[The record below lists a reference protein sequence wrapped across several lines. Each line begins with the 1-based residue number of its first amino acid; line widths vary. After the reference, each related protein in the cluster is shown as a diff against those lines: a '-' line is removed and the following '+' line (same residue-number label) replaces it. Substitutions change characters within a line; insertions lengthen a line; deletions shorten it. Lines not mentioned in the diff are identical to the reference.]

1 MLSGEVQRGMISKV
15 PAVTA
20 FFWAIKVMATTVGE
34 TAADFV
40 SAGLGFGLAGASVTL
55 GAVAGF
61 VMLLQFSRERYV
73 PAIYWLAV
81 VMISITGTLIT
92 DLMVDEFGVS
102 LIAATLGFAAG
113 LAAVFALW
121 WRAEGTLSIHKVNTA
136 RREGFYWLAILLT
149 FALGTAAGD
158 LLAEGL
164 GLGYAG
170 SGLIFFAAIALIAH
184 VHYAFSANGV
194 LCFWLVYILTRPLG
208 ASLGDYLSQP
218 VSGGGLGFGPMVAS
232 GGFLA
237 LILAL
242 VFWLSVS
249 GADQISAR
257 PSRRLSHLKE
267 S

>member
-121 WRAEGTLSIHKVNTA
+121 WRAEGTLSSIRSTRRAARGFTGSPFSSPLRLA
-136 RREGFYWLAILLT
+136 RRRGICSLRGWGLAM
-149 FALGTAAGD
+149 
-158 LLAEGL
+158 
-164 GLGYAG
+164 
-170 SGLIFFAAIALIAH
+170 
-184 VHYAFSANGV
+184 
-194 LCFWLVYILTRPLG
+194 
-208 ASLGDYLSQP
+208 P
-218 VSGGGLGFGPMVAS
+218 VRG
-232 GGFLA
+232 
-237 LILAL
+237 
-242 VFWLSVS
+242 
-249 GADQISAR
+249 
-257 PSRRLSHLKE
+257 
-267 S
+267 